1 MITEVVMLALG
12 ETMNEAR
19 IVRWLKREG
28 DRVAKGE
35 PIAEIETDKANIE
48 MESLASGVLRKIV
61 ESEGAVAPVGKVI
74 AYLAESMEEILT
86 PTPDAPSTLR
96 LRSGHASLRS
106 AQEARDG
113 GGEQILPR
121 NDSEDRRSDKL
132 IASPRARRLADRE
145 NIDIALL
152 AGMGTGPR
160 GRIVEADVKKVLET
174 SRLTIDD
181 GRQAT
186 AVSRQSPIVTV
197 GDTVIP
203 LAGIRKTIAERMTRS
218 AQTAPHIT
226 FDADVDMSAAEAWR
240 AKVNAARKAKGQ
252 SSISLTALTVKV
264 CAWAL
269 TRHQWMNATLSG
281 ESITLHSEV
290 SIGVAVALD
299 EGLIVPVV
307 HDAAR
312 KGAAQIADEIA
323 DLSERAKTNRLRG
336 SDLAGGTFTVSN
348 LGMFGVDRFTAIL
361 NSPETGILA
370 VGRIVKRFVPDE
382 NDQPVVKPMMTI
394 TLSADHRVVD
404 GATAARFLAD
414 VRAGLE
420 EPSLMIL

>member
-61 ESEGAVAPVGKVI
+61 ESEGTVAPVGKVI

-86 PTPDAPSTLR
+86 PTPDAPST
-96 LRSGHASLRS
+96 SLRS
-106 AQEARDG
+106 AHAKRARDG

-181 GRQAT
+181 GRQAA
-186 AVSRQSPIVTV
+186 AVSRPSSVVTV

-240 AKVNAARKAKGQ
+240 AKVNAVRKAKGQ

-269 TRHQWMNATLSG
+269 TRHKWMNATLSG
-281 ESITLHSEV
+281 ESITLHGEV

-307 HDAAR
+307 HGAAR
-312 KGAAQIADEIA
+312 KGTAQIADEIA
-323 DLSERAKTNRLRG
+323 DLSERAKTDRLRG

-361 NSPETGILA
+361 NPPETGILA

-404 GATAARFLAD
+404 GAIAARFLAD

>member
-28 DRVAKGE
+28 DRIAKGE

-61 ESEGAVAPVGKVI
+61 ESEGTVAPVGKVI
-74 AYLAESMEEILT
+74 AYLAESMEEILP

-106 AQEARDG
+106 AQEARHG

-197 GDTVIP
+197 GDTVIQ
-203 LAGIRKTIAERMTRS
+203 LAGIRKAIAERMTRS

-348 LGMFGVDRFTAIL
+348 LGMFGVDRFAAIL
-361 NSPETGILA
+361 NPPETGILA
-370 VGRIVKRFVPDE
+370 VGRLVKRFVPDE

-404 GATAARFLAD
+404 GATAARLLAD

>member
-86 PTPDAPSTLR
+86 PTPDAPST
-96 LRSGHASLRS
+96 SLRS

-121 NDSEDRRSDKL
+121 NDSKDRRSDKL

-152 AGMGTGPR
+152 ARMGTGPR
-160 GRIVEADVKKVLET
+160 GRIVEADVKKFL
-174 SRLTIDD
+174 SQ
-181 GRQAT
+181 RQPT
-186 AVSRQSPIVTV
+186 PTPPHTHTKRPSPVAL

-226 FDADVDMSAAEAWR
+226 FDADVDMSVAEAWR
-240 AKVNAARKAKGQ
+240 AKVNAVRKAKGQ

-269 TRHQWMNATLSG
+269 TRHKWMNATLSG
-281 ESITLHSEV
+281 ESITLHGEV

-299 EGLIVPVV
+299 EGLIVPVL

-361 NSPETGILA
+361 NPPETGILA

-382 NDQPVVKPMMTI
+382 NDQPMVKPMMTI

>member
-1 MITEVVMLALG
+1 MITEVIMLALG

-61 ESEGAVAPVGKVI
+61 ESEGAVAPVGRVI
-74 AYLAESMEEILT
+74 AYLAESMDEPLPSEISLNASAS
-86 PTPDAPSTLR
+86 PTGRGGAARPAEPSTSP
-96 LRSGHASLRS
+96 RSTQDAS
-106 AQEARDG
+106 G
-113 GGEQILPR
+113 
-121 NDSEDRRSDKL
+121 NDSRAQRPDRW

-145 NIDIALL
+145 KIDIAWL

-160 GRIVEADVKKVLET
+160 GRIVEADVKNFL
-174 SRLTIDD
+174 
-181 GRQAT
+181 RQRRPAPAVPSVPPVPSLPT
-186 AVSRQSPIVTV
+186 APT

-203 LAGIRKTIAERMTRS
+203 LAGIRKAIAERMARS
-218 AQTAPHIT
+218 AQTAPHMT
-226 FDADVDMSAAEAWR
+226 FDAEVDMSAAEAWR
-240 AKVNAARKAKGQ
+240 AKANALRKAKGQ
-252 SSISLTALTVKV
+252 SSISPTALVVKV
-264 CAWAL
+264 GAWAL
-269 TRHQWMNATLSG
+269 ARHPWMNAALTG
-281 ESITLHSEV
+281 ESITLRGEV
-290 SIGVAVALD
+290 NIGVAIALD
-299 EGLIVPVV
+299 EGLIVPVIHGAV
-307 HDAAR
+307 R

-361 NSPETGILA
+361 NPPETGILA

-382 NDQPVVKPMMTI
+382 NDRPVAKPMMTI

-420 EPSLMIL
+420 DPAMLIL

>member
-160 GRIVEADVKKVLET
+160 GRIVEADVKKFL
-174 SRLTIDD
+174 SQ
-181 GRQAT
+181 RQPAPT
-186 AVSRQSPIVTV
+186 PPHTHAKRPSPVAL

-404 GATAARFLAD
+404 GATAARLLAD